1 MNTTLTLALSIL
13 ALTSSSTRESERLP
27 LRRGHYVDVNSGCFT
42 AASAAKTWFGGGYVI
57 QAPHA
62 SCELKTV
69 KRLGLHDY
77 TVSMRCYEN
86 GDRAMPFA
94 RNDHVKIVSHTEYEL
109 ENAFGKFRSRWC
121 PR

>member
-1 MNTTLTLALSIL
+1 MNATLTLAFSIL
-13 ALTSSSTRESERLP
+13 ALTSFSAREAERLP

-42 AASAAKTWFGGGYVI
+42 AASATGTWFGGGYVI

-69 KRLGLHDY
+69 KRLGPHDY
-77 TVSMRCYEN
+77 SVLMRCYEN

-109 ENAFGKFRSRWC
+109 ENAFSKFRSRWC
-121 PR
+121 PG